1 MFINTS
7 GAIAHNEEYYNHVD
21 EKAVFC
27 FDLMNAY
34 EAILQFEHNYS
45 FADGDVGWVEVLIGS
60 TWQPILYVT
69 GASDWAANE
78 LDITA
83 YIDHTAPT
91 CVRFRFISDGSVVDM
106 GWLVDN
112 VSIEGKI
119 DDVMPTIACA
129 LDPASPNG
137 NCGWYKTAVT
147 FTATA
152 EDNVAVGE
160 IMYRIDGGSWKT
172 YTGPITISVD
182 GEHTVE
188 AYALDSVGNP
198 SAMCTET
205 FMIDA
210 TAPTASITGPQ
221 NGYIYLFGRELFA
234 NPLGGTIIIGGIDF
248 SATASDAMSGIDYVS
263 FAVDGMSYEKATSP
277 YTIYWEKFDL
287 LPTSYTL
294 TVSAY
299 DIAGNKGSDATLSF
313 THWL

>member
-1 MFINTS
+1 
-7 GAIAHNEEYYNHVD
+7 
-21 EKAVFC
+21 
-27 FDLMNAY
+27 MNAY
-34 EAILQFEHNYS
+34 QAFLTFDHNYS
-45 FADGDVGWVEVLIGS
+45 FDAGDVGWVEVLIGS

-69 GASDWAANE
+69 GASDWASNE
-78 LDITA
+78 LDISA
-83 YIDHTAPT
+83 YIDHDAPT
-91 CVRFRFISDGSVVDM
+91 CIRFRFISDTSGVDM

-112 VSIEGKI
+112 VSVWGKV
-119 DDVMPTIACA
+119 DDVNPTIACA
-129 LDPASPNG
+129 LNPASPNG

-152 EDNVAVGE
+152 EDNVAIGE

-198 SAMCTET
+198 SEMCIET
-205 FMIDA
+205 FMIDT

-221 NGYIYLFGRELFA
+221 DGYIYLFGRELFA